1 MDSLPRPRS
10 KPGPLIEYISELKQA
25 GLKKQ
30 ADIVVGAVRSS
41 LNSKDGAILLELL
54 EKSILERSIDIS
66 ADPRAL
72 DANNAQSFIALD
84 LRRILSNE
92 FDATVEP
99 TPTNASPRRRS
110 GSRNL

>member
-1 MDSLPRPRS
+1 MELPRPRS

-30 ADIVVGAVRSS
+30 ADFVVGAIRSTFKS
-41 LNSKDGAILLELL
+41 PDGITVLKLF
-54 EKSILERSIDIS
+54 EKSILEKSIDIS

-92 FDATVEP
+92 FDATIEP
-99 TPTNASPRRRS
+99 TSTNTGTRRRS
-110 GSRNL
+110 GSG